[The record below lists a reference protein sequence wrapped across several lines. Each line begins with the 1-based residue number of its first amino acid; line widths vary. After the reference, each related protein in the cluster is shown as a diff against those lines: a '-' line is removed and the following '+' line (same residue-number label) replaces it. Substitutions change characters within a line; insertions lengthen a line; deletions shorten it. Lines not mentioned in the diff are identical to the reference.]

1 MWIYAIVIVI
11 ICVLCSVISSLLTA
25 RFLTFRYL
33 KLLDTYTGQMLELM
47 KELLE
52 DVFKK

>member
-11 ICVLCSVISSLLTA
+11 ICVVCSAISSLLTA

-33 KLLDTYTGQMLELM
+33 KLIDTYTQQILDLM
-47 KELLE
+47 KEVLE